1 MLNMYHLTEFKE
13 DLNVC
18 FFNHFF
24 FQITSQASAMPAAL
38 PRCIVDKSDF
48 VSKEALKNTEFDAKI
63 LSKLNSRSR
72 VPVIAFP
79 IMTDR

>member
-1 MLNMYHLTEFKE
+1 
-13 DLNVC
+13 
-18 FFNHFF
+18 
-24 FQITSQASAMPAAL
+24 MPAAL

-48 VSKEALKNTEFDAKI
+48 VSKEALKKTEFDAKI

>member
-1 MLNMYHLTEFKE
+1 
-13 DLNVC
+13 
-18 FFNHFF
+18 
-24 FQITSQASAMPAAL
+24 MPAAL

-48 VSKEALKNTEFDAKI
+48 VSKEALKNTEIDAKI
-63 LSKLNSRSR
+63 SKLNSRSR